1 MPQTIRPDHPN
12 LNWQGAIS
20 FNRTAEWTMPWRLP
34 YDDLS
39 LFPPDALRDR
49 AAMPAG
55 VRISFHSDT
64 ELVAG
69 SVQPWVGDPDP
80 GSPIDL
86 YCDGKFFG
94 SAPLDGRDGFRF
106 DDLPGGRKLVELWLP
121 QHGEFRLSSLDLS
134 DGATIESYEDAR
146 PKWVTYGSSITH
158 CRTAESP
165 SQTWPAVAARQ
176 SGLNL
181 TCLGYGGGCH
191 LEPMV
196 ARMIRELPADY
207 LSLKLGINVHNA
219 ASMNIRTFR
228 PAVIG
233 FVHIVREK
241 HPDTPLVVIS
251 PIFSPPRETTPN
263 AAEFTLTQMRVEVA
277 EAVDAMQGRGDTN
290 LHYVDGLDL
299 FGPDLAHLLPDDL
312 HPNAEGY
319 KVMGQN
325 FVDRVVQRYFSGVE
339 LAATR

>member
-1 MPQTIRPDHPN
+1 
-12 LNWQGAIS
+12 
-20 FNRTAEWTMPWRLP
+20 MPWRLP
-34 YDDLS
+34 YDDLA

-55 VRISFHSDT
+55 VRISFHSDA
-64 ELVAG
+64 ELVVG

-165 SQTWPAVAARQ
+165 SQTRPGVAARQ
-176 SGLNL
+176 S
-181 TCLGYGGGCH
+181 
-191 LEPMV
+191 
-196 ARMIRELPADY
+196 
-207 LSLKLGINVHNA
+207 
-219 ASMNIRTFR
+219 
-228 PAVIG
+228 
-233 FVHIVREK
+233 
-241 HPDTPLVVIS
+241 
-251 PIFSPPRETTPN
+251 
-263 AAEFTLTQMRVEVA
+263 
-277 EAVDAMQGRGDTN
+277 
-290 LHYVDGLDL
+290 
-299 FGPDLAHLLPDDL
+299 
-312 HPNAEGY
+312 
-319 KVMGQN
+319 
-325 FVDRVVQRYFSGVE
+325 
-339 LAATR
+339 

>member
-1 MPQTIRPDHPN
+1 MPQIVRPDHPK

-20 FNRTAEWTMPWRLP
+20 FDHTDEWVMPWRLP
-34 YDDLS
+34 YEELA

-55 VRISFHSDT
+55 VRISFRSDT
-64 ELVAG
+64 GMVSG
-69 SVQPWVGDPDP
+69 NVVPWVGDPYP

-86 YCDGKFFG
+86 YCDGVFAG
-94 SAPLDGRDGFRF
+94 SAPLDGQDGFHF
-106 DDLPGGRKLVELWLP
+106 DGLPGGEKLVELWLP
-121 QHGEFRLSSLDLS
+121 QHGEFRLRSLALS
-134 DGATIESYEDAR
+134 DGATVEAYQDDR

-165 SQTWPAVAARQ
+165 SQTWPAIAAR
-176 SGLNL
+176 SCGLNL

-207 LSLKLGINVHNA
+207 ISLKLGINVHNA
-219 ASMNIRTFR
+219 DSMNIRTFR

-251 PIFSPPRETTPN
+251 PIFSPPRET
-263 AAEFTLTQMRVEVA
+263 AENIAGFSLTQMRVEVA
-277 EAVDAMQGRGDTN
+277 EAVDAMQGRGDRN
-290 LHYVDGLDL
+290 LHYVDGMEL
-299 FGPDLAHLLPDDL
+299 FGPDLVHMLPDEL
-312 HPNAEGY
+312 HPDAEGY
-319 KVMGQN
+319 KVMGRN
-325 FVDRVVQRYFSGVE
+325 VADKVVNRFFVGAQAAVV
-339 LAATR
+339 